1 MLYLGIATSS
11 FPASQASCE
20 LVFPLVVLTPK
31 SLEFSLRLSPR
42 FVLGR
47 AKPIVTPCSV
57 LSAKSNLELRHNRIP
72 QTTTWFLLYNV
83 KIPTQNENIHKVNSV
98 LHLPTTINISCS
110 LLLCLEALNSPSCP
124 HLLHK
129 TVPIH

>member
-1 MLYLGIATSS
+1 MSLTMLCLSG
-11 FPASQASCE
+11 FE
-20 LVFPLVVLTPK
+20 LYSRWVPL
-31 SLEFSLRLSPR
+31 LSPR

-83 KIPTQNENIHKVNSV
+83 KIPTQNENILKVNSV
-98 LHLPTTINISCS
+98 LYLPTTINISCS